1 MNLDT
6 NDLQYV
12 DALESVSFLQ
22 PAAGTPTLITGA
34 LRRQVTTRE
43 AEATDGVYTRSD
55 VHWHLP
61 TSELP
66 TAPQLGATITDSEN
80 TIWTVLAVSPTNL
93 DANWRCQSRN
103 LALTENLQQR
113 ITIQHANWTQDA
125 AGTPIPI
132 WTTKYVD
139 IPVRIQ
145 PQQQQIEVT
154 NGRRTARV
162 THKIY
167 LAGQLL
173 VDDNDRILHDN
184 TVYNILGYQQ
194 PDRID
199 QLFVI
204 DAEQVP
210 WPLSAR

>member
-12 DALESVSFLQ
+12 DSIESVSFFQ
-22 PAAGTPTLITGA
+22 PASEIRTLITAA
-34 LRRQVTTRE
+34 LKRQVTTRE
-43 AEATDGVYTRSD
+43 AEASNGVSTRSD

-66 TAPQLGATITDSEN
+66 DTPQLGATITDSEN

-132 WTTKYVD
+132 WANKYVD
-139 IPVRIQ
+139 IPARIQ
-145 PQQQQIEVT
+145 PVEQQIEVT
-154 NGRRTARV
+154 NHRRTARL

-167 LAGQLL
+167 LAGQLF
-173 VDDNDRILHDN
+173 VDDNDRILHEG
-184 TVYNILGYQQ
+184 TVYNLLGYQQ

-199 QLFVI
+199 RLFVI

>member
-12 DALESVSFLQ
+12 DALESVSLLQ
-22 PAAGTPTLITGA
+22 PASETPTLITGA
-34 LRRQVTTRE
+34 LRRKATTRE
-43 AEATDGVYTRSD
+43 AEASGGATTQSD

-61 TSELP
+61 TSQLP
-66 TAPQLGATITDSEN
+66 DPPQLGATITDSQNN
-80 TIWTVLAVSPTNL
+80 TWTVLATSPTNQG
-93 DANWRCQSRN
+93 ANWRCQSRN
-103 LALTENLQQR
+103 LAITENLQHQ
-113 ITIQHANWTQDA
+113 ITIQQAHWTQDA

-132 WTTKYVD
+132 WTTTLSD
-139 IPVRIQ
+139 IPARIQ
-145 PQQQQIEVT
+145 PVEQQIEVT
-154 NGRRTARV
+154 NSRRTARL

-167 LAGQLL
+167 LAAQLL
-173 VDDNDRILHDN
+173 LDDNHRILHEN
-184 TVYNILGYQQ
+184 TIYNLLGYHR

-204 DAEQVP
+204 DAQIVP